1 MSDYRRISVF
11 IHGWWGSGKSWLA
24 VTAPGPRLVLDTEG
38 GSRDTPTNHIQW
50 DGRSDLPDLDKDDS
64 VIVDIESYAQVES
77 IMHYLRKGQHP
88 FESLIIDSM
97 HELQDMLKQQV
108 ADPGEA
114 YDPNAVFERQAWG
127 RLKNNMG
134 LLMRQTRDLTRVK
147 SNKQINVVI
156 VSGTDDEMVPAKPML
171 EGGARKIVLSFYDV
185 VGYLR
190 TAPAQG
196 GEEVRVLQ
204 ITPSPTATAKCRLH
218 NLKVKHGTE
227 IVNPD
232 IRKMIQVVNTPQEKS
247 K

>member
-11 IHGWWGSGKSWLA
+11 VHGWWGSGKSWLA
-24 VTAPGPRLVLDTEG
+24 TTVPGPRLILDTEG

-50 DGRSDLPDLDKDDS
+50 DGRSPLPELDKDDS
-64 VIVDIESYAQVES
+64 VIVDIEEYAQVEHL
-77 IMHYLRKGQHP
+77 IALLRKGDHP
-88 FESLIIDSM
+88 FESLVIDSL

-134 LLMRQTRDLTRVK
+134 LLMRQTRDLTRPK
-147 SNKQINVVI
+147 ANKQINVVI
-156 VSGTDDEMVPAKPML
+156 VSGTDDEMIPAKPML

-218 NLKVKHGTE
+218 NLKAKYGSE
-227 IVNPD
+227 IVNPN
-232 IRKMIQVVNTPQEKS
+232 IRKMIQVVNTPQENQ
-247 K
+247 